1 MPIEPRRRIRY
12 LTSAQIII
20 LGFFSIILLG
30 ALLLMLPLSA
40 KCGRITPFSKTLF
53 TATSAVCVTGL
64 VVVDTG
70 SYWSAFGQTVIL
82 LLIQIGGLGV
92 ITVASLFTMLSHQKI
107 SLMQRSIMQDAIS
120 APQVGGVVRLTR
132 FILRGTI
139 LIELLGAFFLLPVF
153 LRDYGIRGVWMA
165 LFHSVSAFCNAGFDL
180 LGTSAAPF
188 VSISSYVGNPVV
200 NLTIML
206 LIILGGLGF
215 LTWNDIYTW
224 RFRLRRYRLQSK
236 IILTATAFLI
246 LLPAVFFFFEDL
258 SSLPLQSRILASL
271 LQSVTMRTAGF
282 NTVELSKMSGPS
294 QAIQIVLMLIGGSP
308 GSTAGGIKTT
318 TFVVLLANFVA
329 TIFQKEDAQMFGR
342 RMEESA
348 VKTAA
353 TIFFMYAAL
362 FFTGAVIL
370 SVYERLPLSA
380 CLYETAS
387 AVGTVGVT
395 LGITP
400 KLHLLSQLVLIILMF
415 LGRVGALTLIFAAIS
430 TRTHSFAKLPQE
442 KIAVG

>member
-224 RFRLRRYRLQSK
+224 RFRLHRYRLQSK
-236 IILTATAFLI
+236 IILTATGFLI

-258 SSLPLQSRILASL
+258 SALPLQSW
-271 LQSVTMRTAGF
+271 
-282 NTVELSKMSGPS
+282 
-294 QAIQIVLMLIGGSP
+294 
-308 GSTAGGIKTT
+308 
-318 TFVVLLANFVA
+318 
-329 TIFQKEDAQMFGR
+329 
-342 RMEESA
+342 
-348 VKTAA
+348 
-353 TIFFMYAAL
+353 
-362 FFTGAVIL
+362 
-370 SVYERLPLSA
+370 PLSSSPSP
-380 CLYETAS
+380 CGRPAS
-387 AVGTVGVT
+387 
-395 LGITP
+395 TP
-400 KLHLLSQLVLIILMF
+400 
-415 LGRVGALTLIFAAIS
+415 
-430 TRTHSFAKLPQE
+430 
-442 KIAVG
+442 

>member
-153 LRDYGIRGVWMA
+153 LRDYGIRGIWMS

-224 RFRLRRYRLQSK
+224 RFRLHRYRLQSK
-236 IILTATAFLI
+236 IILTATGFLI

-400 KLHLLSQLVLIILMF
+400 KLHLLSQLVLIALMF

-430 TRTHSFAKLPQE
+430 KRTHSFAKLPQE

>member
-30 ALLLMLPLSA
+30 ALLLMLPFSA

-188 VSISSYVGNPVV
+188 VSISSYVGNPAV

-400 KLHLLSQLVLIILMF
+400 KLHLLSQLVLIVLMF

-430 TRTHSFAKLPQE
+430 ARTHSFAKLPQE

>member
-30 ALLLMLPLSA
+30 ALLLMLPFSA

-370 SVYERLPLSA
+370 SIYERLPLSA

>member
-236 IILTATAFLI
+236 IILTATGFLI

-308 GSTAGGIKTT
+308 GSTAGGMKTT

>member
-120 APQVGGVVRLTR
+120 APQVGGIVRLTR

-224 RFRLRRYRLQSK
+224 RFRIHRYRLQSK

-246 LLPAVFFFFEDL
+246 FLPAVFFFFEDL

-308 GSTAGGIKTT
+308 GSTAGGMKTT

-370 SVYERLPLSA
+370 SIYERLPLSA

>member
-224 RFRLRRYRLQSK
+224 RFRLHRYRLQSK

-308 GSTAGGIKTT
+308 GSTAGGMKTT

-400 KLHLLSQLVLIILMF
+400 KLHLLSQLVLIALMF

>member
-224 RFRLRRYRLQSK
+224 RFRIHRYRLQSK

-246 LLPAVFFFFEDL
+246 LLPAAFFFFEDL

-308 GSTAGGIKTT
+308 GSTAGGMKTT

-370 SVYERLPLSA
+370 SIYERLPLSA

>member
-12 LTSAQIII
+12 LTIAQIII

-224 RFRLRRYRLQSK
+224 RFRLHRYRLQSK
-236 IILTATAFLI
+236 IILTATGFLI

-258 SSLPLQSRILASL
+258 SALPLRSRILASL

-308 GSTAGGIKTT
+308 GSTAGGMKTT
-318 TFVVLLANFVA
+318 TFVVLLANFIA

-353 TIFFMYAAL
+353 TIFFMYAVL

-370 SVYERLPLSA
+370 SVYEKLPLSA

>member
-1 MPIEPRRRIRY
+1 MPIEPKRRIRY

-92 ITVASLFTMLSHQKI
+92 ITVASLFTMLSHQRI

-120 APQVGGVVRLTR
+120 APQVGGIVRLTR

-180 LGTSAAPF
+180 LGTNAAPF

-224 RFRLRRYRLQSK
+224 RFRIHRYRLQSK

-246 LLPAVFFFFEDL
+246 LLPAAFFFFEDL

-308 GSTAGGIKTT
+308 GSTAGGMKTT

-370 SVYERLPLSA
+370 SIYERLPLSA

>member
-92 ITVASLFTMLSHQKI
+92 ITVASLFTMLSHQRI

-224 RFRLRRYRLQSK
+224 RFRLHRYRLQSK
-236 IILTATAFLI
+236 IILTATGFLI

-400 KLHLLSQLVLIILMF
+400 KLHLLSQLVLIALMF

>member
-30 ALLLMLPLSA
+30 ALLLMLPFSA

-224 RFRLRRYRLQSK
+224 RFRIHRYRLQSK

-400 KLHLLSQLVLIILMF
+400 KLHLLSQLVLIVLMF

>member
-1 MPIEPRRRIRY
+1 MPIEPKRRIRY

-92 ITVASLFTMLSHQKI
+92 ITVASLFTMLSHQRI

-224 RFRLRRYRLQSK
+224 RFRLHRYRLQSK

-308 GSTAGGIKTT
+308 GSTAGGMKTT

-400 KLHLLSQLVLIILMF
+400 KLHLLSQLVLIALMF

-430 TRTHSFAKLPQE
+430 KRTHSFAKLPQE

>member
-92 ITVASLFTMLSHQKI
+92 ITVASLFTMLSHQRI

-224 RFRLRRYRLQSK
+224 RFRLHRYRLQSK
-236 IILTATAFLI
+236 IILTATGFLI

-400 KLHLLSQLVLIILMF
+400 KLHLLSQLVLIVLMF

>member
-92 ITVASLFTMLSHQKI
+92 ITVASLFTMLSHQRI

-120 APQVGGVVRLTR
+120 APQVGGIVRLTR

-180 LGTSAAPF
+180 LGTNAAPF

-224 RFRLRRYRLQSK
+224 RFRIHRYRLQSK

-246 LLPAVFFFFEDL
+246 LLPAAFFFFEDL

-308 GSTAGGIKTT
+308 GSTAGGMKTT
-318 TFVVLLANFVA
+318 TFVVLLANFIA

-362 FFTGAVIL
+362 FFMGAVIL
-370 SVYERLPLSA
+370 SIYERLPLSA

>member
-40 KCGRITPFSKTLF
+40 KCGRVTPFSKTLF

-120 APQVGGVVRLTR
+120 APQVGGIVRLTR

-180 LGTSAAPF
+180 LGTSTAPF

-224 RFRLRRYRLQSK
+224 RFRIHRYRLQSK

-246 LLPAVFFFFEDL
+246 LLPAAFFFFEDL

-308 GSTAGGIKTT
+308 GSTAGGMKTT

-370 SVYERLPLSA
+370 SIYERLPLSA

>member
-30 ALLLMLPLSA
+30 ALLLMLPFSA

-120 APQVGGVVRLTR
+120 APQVGGIVRLTR

-224 RFRLRRYRLQSK
+224 RFRIHRYRLQSK

-246 LLPAVFFFFEDL
+246 LLPAAFFFFEDL

-308 GSTAGGIKTT
+308 GSTAGGMKTT

-370 SVYERLPLSA
+370 SIYERLPLSA

>member
-188 VSISSYVGNPVV
+188 VSISSYVGDPVV

-308 GSTAGGIKTT
+308 GSTAGGMKTT

-400 KLHLLSQLVLIILMF
+400 KLHLLSQLVLIALMF

>member
-30 ALLLMLPLSA
+30 ALLLMLPLSS

-92 ITVASLFTMLSHQKI
+92 ITVASLFTMLSHQRI

-224 RFRLRRYRLQSK
+224 RFRLHRYRLQSK

-258 SSLPLQSRILASL
+258 SALPLRSRILASL

-400 KLHLLSQLVLIILMF
+400 KLHLLSQLVLIVLMF

>member
-30 ALLLMLPLSA
+30 ALLLMLPFSA

-308 GSTAGGIKTT
+308 GSTAGGMKTT

-342 RMEESA
+342 RIEESA

>member
-92 ITVASLFTMLSHQKI
+92 ITVASLFTMLSHQRI

-224 RFRLRRYRLQSK
+224 RFRIHRYRLQSK

-308 GSTAGGIKTT
+308 GSTAGGMKTT
-318 TFVVLLANFVA
+318 TFVVLLANFIA

-400 KLHLLSQLVLIILMF
+400 KLHLLSQLVLIVLMF

>member
-92 ITVASLFTMLSHQKI
+92 ITVASLFTMLSHQRI

-188 VSISSYVGNPVV
+188 VSISSYVGDPVV

-224 RFRLRRYRLQSK
+224 RFRLHRYRLQSK
-236 IILTATAFLI
+236 IILTATGFLI

-400 KLHLLSQLVLIILMF
+400 KLHLLSQLVLIVLMF

>member
-188 VSISSYVGNPVV
+188 VSISSYVGNPIV

-224 RFRLRRYRLQSK
+224 RFRLHRYRLQSK
-236 IILTATAFLI
+236 IILTATGFLI

-258 SSLPLQSRILASL
+258 SSLPLQSRVLASL

-308 GSTAGGIKTT
+308 GSTAGGMKTT

-400 KLHLLSQLVLIILMF
+400 KLHLLSQLVLIVLMF

>member
-224 RFRLRRYRLQSK
+224 RFRLHRYRLQSK
-236 IILTATAFLI
+236 IILTATGFLI

-308 GSTAGGIKTT
+308 GSTAGGMKTT
-318 TFVVLLANFVA
+318 TFVVLLANFIA

-370 SVYERLPLSA
+370 SVYEKLPLSA

>member
-30 ALLLMLPLSA
+30 ALLLMLPFSA

-308 GSTAGGIKTT
+308 GSTAGGMKTT

-329 TIFQKEDAQMFGR
+329 TIFQKEDAQMFDR

-400 KLHLLSQLVLIILMF
+400 KLHLLSQLVLIALMF

>member
-132 FILRGTI
+132 FILQGTI

-180 LGTSAAPF
+180 LGTSADPF

-224 RFRLRRYRLQSK
+224 RFRLHRYRLQSK
-236 IILTATAFLI
+236 IILTATGFLI

-308 GSTAGGIKTT
+308 GSTAGGMKTT

>member
-224 RFRLRRYRLQSK
+224 RFRIHRYRLQSK

-318 TFVVLLANFVA
+318 TFVVLLANFIA

-400 KLHLLSQLVLIILMF
+400 KLHLLSQLVLIALMF

>member
-30 ALLLMLPLSA
+30 ALLLMLPFSA

-224 RFRLRRYRLQSK
+224 RFRLHRYRLQSK
-236 IILTATAFLI
+236 IILTATGFLI

-370 SVYERLPLSA
+370 SVYESLPLSA

-430 TRTHSFAKLPQE
+430 TKTHSFAKLPQE

>member
-224 RFRLRRYRLQSK
+224 RFRLHRYRLQSK
-236 IILTATAFLI
+236 IILTATGFLI

-308 GSTAGGIKTT
+308 GSTAGGMKTT

-400 KLHLLSQLVLIILMF
+400 KLHILSQLVLIVLMF

>member
-224 RFRLRRYRLQSK
+224 RFRLHRYRLQSK
-236 IILTATAFLI
+236 IILTATGFLI

-400 KLHLLSQLVLIILMF
+400 KLHLLSQLVLIVLMF

>member
-224 RFRLRRYRLQSK
+224 RFRIHRYRLQSK

-400 KLHLLSQLVLIILMF
+400 KLHLLSQLVLIVLMF

>member
-180 LGTSAAPF
+180 LGTNAAPF

-224 RFRLRRYRLQSK
+224 RFRIHRYRLQSK

-246 LLPAVFFFFEDL
+246 LLPAAFFFFEDL

-308 GSTAGGIKTT
+308 GSTAGGMKTT
-318 TFVVLLANFVA
+318 TFVVLLANFIA

>member
-120 APQVGGVVRLTR
+120 APQVGGIVRLTR

-224 RFRLRRYRLQSK
+224 RFRIHRYRLQSK

-246 LLPAVFFFFEDL
+246 LLPAAFFFFEDL

-400 KLHLLSQLVLIILMF
+400 KLHLLSQLVLIVLMF

>member
-92 ITVASLFTMLSHQKI
+92 ITVASLFTMLSHQRI

-120 APQVGGVVRLTR
+120 APQVGGIVRLTR

-180 LGTSAAPF
+180 LGTNAAPF

-224 RFRLRRYRLQSK
+224 RFRIHRYRLQSK

-246 LLPAVFFFFEDL
+246 LLPAAFFFFEDL

-308 GSTAGGIKTT
+308 GSTAGGMKTT
-318 TFVVLLANFVA
+318 TFVVLLANFIA

-370 SVYERLPLSA
+370 SIYERLPLSA

-400 KLHLLSQLVLIILMF
+400 KLHLLSQLVLIVLMF

>member
-30 ALLLMLPLSA
+30 ALLLMLPFSA

-318 TFVVLLANFVA
+318 TFVVLLANFIA

-400 KLHLLSQLVLIILMF
+400 KLHLLSQLVLIVLMF

>member
-153 LRDYGIRGVWMA
+153 LRDYGIRGIWMA

-224 RFRLRRYRLQSK
+224 RFRIHRYRLQSK

-308 GSTAGGIKTT
+308 GSTAGGMKTT

>member
-92 ITVASLFTMLSHQKI
+92 ITVASLFTMLSHQRI

-120 APQVGGVVRLTR
+120 APQVGGIVRLTR

-180 LGTSAAPF
+180 LGTNAAPF

-224 RFRLRRYRLQSK
+224 RFRIHRYRLQSK

-246 LLPAVFFFFEDL
+246 LLPAAFFFFEDL

-308 GSTAGGIKTT
+308 GSTAGGMKTT
-318 TFVVLLANFVA
+318 TFVVLLANFIA

-370 SVYERLPLSA
+370 SIYERLPLSA

>member
-120 APQVGGVVRLTR
+120 APQVGGIVRLTR

-224 RFRLRRYRLQSK
+224 RFRLHRYRLQSK

-246 LLPAVFFFFEDL
+246 LLPAAFFFFEDL

-308 GSTAGGIKTT
+308 GSTAGGMKTT

-370 SVYERLPLSA
+370 SIYERLPLSA

-400 KLHLLSQLVLIILMF
+400 KLHLLSQLVLIVLMF

>member
-30 ALLLMLPLSA
+30 ALLLMLPFSA

-224 RFRLRRYRLQSK
+224 RFRIHRYRLQSK

-400 KLHLLSQLVLIILMF
+400 KLHLLSQLVLIVLMF

-442 KIAVG
+442 KIAVV